1 MSKLRFLYSCSGLLF
16 LIVFPVD
23 KENVLVV
30 YSLQQL
36 FMQLYIIIMSSTGF
50 LLASLNNAES
60 FSLSKCHIS

>member
-1 MSKLRFLYSCSGLLF
+1 MSKLHFLYSCLGLLF

-23 KENVLVV
+23 KENVLLV

-50 LLASLNNAES
+50 LLDSLNNAES